1 MPASNDSVVTGDF
14 PAKNCLYCG
23 KDKPIAEFSLEHIFP
38 DSLGGSLCSDL
49 FKTRR
54 VCQRCNN
61 LSGLFID
68 GPFIK
73 SWFRNN
79 HDAVA
84 SRDYLTLD
92 SQDSTLPL
100 IYMGEIRAI
109 STTDE
114 VCESW
119 LGPCGEHVY
128 HFHQRD
134 DERFATYL
142 GGDPIARQK
151 DTGRAYLALTVTHP
165 WWISLALRS
174 FKAHFRR
181 ARRYALNFS
190 ITDDPKDSPFVRAP
204 DAQAQIDIDK
214 IQSLGNGPRDVNM
227 SIGVNPEARFM
238 AKVARA
244 VGYNLFGDQFL
255 TTPYAAHLKDAMWE
269 QDLERANAIPIYGT
283 GFFGVPADSAGNL
296 LSWRGAYTIAIM
308 PSKDKLGLHLFT
320 PAEEARILRCQMI
333 PAFGERQPRCMR
345 VKSTSSP
352 LRPRNSSALSPYWN
366 TPRTLPDRGNS
377 LPFLNLK
384 HAGSTR
390 HCFHH
395 AIKLGNLPDQSE
407 TCDSKKGK
415 AL

>member
-128 HFHQRD
+128 HFRQRD

-255 TTPYAAHLKDAMWE
+255 TTAYAAHLKDAMWE

-283 GFFGVPADSAGNL
+283 GFLGVPADSAGNL

-320 PAEEARILRCQMI
+320 PAGR
-333 PAFGERQPRCMR
+333 
-345 VKSTSSP
+345 
-352 LRPRNSSALSPYWN
+352 SAHIAVSDDPGLWRE
-366 TPRTLPDRGNS
+366 TTTL
-377 LPFLNLK
+377 
-384 HAGSTR
+384 HAGQVYVVAPQAKKFVGPIPLLEYAAHLTGSWKQPALLELEACR
-390 HCFHH
+390 
-395 AIKLGNLPDQSE
+395 LDPSLLPPRDQAGQPS
-407 TCDSKKGK
+407 
-415 AL
+415 